1 MSVHKEGEGYSYWP
15 GYVDALTNIVLNLLF
30 LVAIFVIGVAAL
42 GLVASQ
48 RKEVPEG
55 AVVSTAPQTA
65 VERIKDVVRKII
77 VSSPATSGA
86 SSGTDA
92 NQKSKPSVIIE
103 KIDQQSDAT
112 VIRLAFAQDAYLI
125 NKAEEVAVLRQLS
138 TVLQAAGKK
147 IVIST
152 ASQPD
157 DALLV
162 RGNMTRLLSI
172 RNILL
177 RHGIAGELIEVRID
191 SQAPPSKTAGQVL
204 IEINKEDGHVENK

>member
-1 MSVHKEGEGYSYWP
+1 MSVHKDGEGYSYWP

-48 RKEVPEG
+48 RKDVPEG
-55 AVVSTAPQTA
+55 AVLSTAPQTV

-77 VSSPATSGA
+77 VSSPATSAAGSVA
-86 SSGTDA
+86 DV
-92 NQKSKPSVIIE
+92 NQKSKPNVIVE
-103 KIDQQSDAT
+103 KIEQQSDAT
-112 VIRLAFAQDAYLI
+112 LIRLAFAQDAYFI
-125 NKAEEVAVLRQLS
+125 NKVEEVGVLRQIS
-138 TVLQAAGKK
+138 AVLQAAGKK
-147 IVIST
+147 IVISA
-152 ASQPD
+152 ASQPE

-172 RNILL
+172 RNMLL
-177 RHGIAGELIEVRID
+177 RHGVAGELIEVRID
-191 SQAPPSKTAGQVL
+191 SQSSPNKASGQVL